1 MNAKV
6 IDSKPLQ
13 YVLVTPDA
21 FVADGSFP
29 LVVMMHGFGAN
40 MYDLAN
46 LSPNIDPEGYV
57 FAFPNAPYPL
67 QGTGGQGFSW
77 MLGRPGVVEPAGPG
91 ASVDEMLE
99 GFLSEVMESTGTK
112 AGNVVL
118 GGFSQGAGLT
128 LSHGLLRPGAFKALM
143 VLSGFFRTAED
154 VRPKLP
160 VERTQPIF
168 LVHGRQDMVIP
179 LEQAH
184 ETKRFLEETGYP
196 VEYHEYDMPH
206 SITGD
211 VIADLVPWLH
221 KHAPPKSPT

>member
-1 MNAKV
+1 MDAKV
-6 IDSKPLQ
+6 IESEPLQ
-13 YVLVTPDA
+13 YVLVTPDG
-21 FVADGSFP
+21 FTPDGSWP

-46 LSPNIDPEGYV
+46 LSPHIDPEGYV

-67 QGTGGQGFSW
+67 EGTGGQGFSW
-77 MLGRPGVVEPAGPG
+77 MLGRPGVVVPAAPG

-99 GFLSEVMESTGTK
+99 EFLAELMKSTGTK

-128 LSHGLLRPGAFKALM
+128 LSHGLLRPEAFSALV
-143 VLSGFFRTAED
+143 VLSGFFRTAEE

-160 VERTQPIF
+160 AERKQPIF

-184 ETKRFLEETGYP
+184 ETKRFLETEGYV

-211 VIADLVPWLH
+211 VIQDLAPWLH
-221 KHAPPKSPT
+221 THLPPKPPA

>member
-1 MNAKV
+1 MDAKV

-13 YVLVTPDA
+13 YVLVTPDG
-21 FVADGSFP
+21 FIADGSYP

-57 FAFPNAPYPL
+57 YAFPNAPFSL

-91 ASVDEMLE
+91 ATVDEMLE
-99 GFLSEVMESTGTK
+99 SFLAEVMQSTG
-112 AGNVVL
+112 ARPGNIVL
-118 GGFSQGAGLT
+118 GGFSQGAGLA
-128 LSHGLLRPGAFKALM
+128 LSHGLLRSDSYRALM
-143 VLSGFFRTAED
+143 VLSGFFRSAEE
-154 VRPKLP
+154 VRPRLP
-160 VERTQPIF
+160 AQRSQPIF
-168 LVHGRQDMVIP
+168 LVHGRQDTVIP

-184 ETKRFLEETGYP
+184 ETKRFLEDAGYS
-196 VEYHEYDMPH
+196 VEYHEYDMAH
-206 SITGD
+206 SISGD

-221 KHAPPKSPT
+221 TNLPPKS